1 MKNLKKNN
9 DISKKYYFFAK
20 NELQTIYRSLT
31 GRGNYQTL
39 KLIKKKF
46 TGLKIKYFNSG
57 DKVFDWTVPQEWN
70 VNDAYILDK
79 YNKKIIDFKK
89 NFLHLVG
96 YSKKIDKVVSKNELL
111 KLLII
116 HKKISNAVPYI
127 TAYYK
132 KNFFGFCCSSIQKK
146 NIKKKYDKDDNFKLH
161 IDSNFKKKGKM
172 HYGELVIKGKS
183 KEEILISTYICHPQM
198 ANNELSGPIVSM
210 SLIEYFLKQS
220 KKKILSKTLR
230 FIFIPETIGS
240 ISYLSRNIG
249 ILKKNVVAGF
259 NLSCIGDERMYSC
272 MLSRDQNTISDRAL
286 LETFKKLNIKPKIYS
301 FLKRGSDE
309 RQYNFPKVDLPIA
322 SIFRSKYGEYK
333 EYHTS
338 LDDFNLV
345 TPRGIKGGYTV
356 AREAINFILS
366 STYPKCKIICE
377 PNMGKRGLYPLV
389 SKDAKDNKLMNMM
402 NFITYADGKIELKE
416 LSKKIKIKESEAKN
430 IFRFL
435 QKQRI
440 IDS

>member
-220 KKKILSKTLR
+220 KKK
-230 FIFIPETIGS
+230 FF
-240 ISYLSRNIG
+240 
-249 ILKKNVVAGF
+249 
-259 NLSCIGDERMYSC
+259 
-272 MLSRDQNTISDRAL
+272 Q
-286 LETFKKLNIKPKIYS
+286 
-301 FLKRGSDE
+301 KR
-309 RQYNFPKVDLPIA
+309 
-322 SIFRSKYGEYK
+322 
-333 EYHTS
+333 
-338 LDDFNLV
+338 
-345 TPRGIKGGYTV
+345 
-356 AREAINFILS
+356 
-366 STYPKCKIICE
+366 
-377 PNMGKRGLYPLV
+377 
-389 SKDAKDNKLMNMM
+389 
-402 NFITYADGKIELKE
+402 
-416 LSKKIKIKESEAKN
+416 
-430 IFRFL
+430 
-435 QKQRI
+435 
-440 IDS
+440 

>member
-1 MKNLKKNN
+1 M
-9 DISKKYYFFAK
+9 
-20 NELQTIYRSLT
+20 
-31 GRGNYQTL
+31 
-39 KLIKKKF
+39 
-46 TGLKIKYFNSG
+46 KIKYFNSG

-70 VNDAYILDK
+70 IKDAYILDK
-79 YNKKIIDFKK
+79 YDKKIIDFRK

-96 YSKKIDKVVSKNELL
+96 YSKKINRVVSKNELL
-111 KLLII
+111 ELLTT
-116 HKKISNAVPYI
+116 HNKISNAVPYI

-132 KNFFGFCCSSIQKK
+132 KNFYGFCCSSIQKQIIK
-146 NIKKKYDKDDNFKLH
+146 NTYDKEDNFRLF
-161 IDSNFKKKGKM
+161 IDSDFNKKGKM
-172 HYGELVIKGKS
+172 HYGELVIKGQS

-210 SLIEYFLKQS
+210 SLIEYFLKKA

-230 FIFIPETIGS
+230 FLFIPETIGS
-240 ISYLSRNIG
+240 ISYLSKNVN
-249 ILKKNVVAGF
+249 ILKKNVIAGF

-272 MLSRDQNTISDRAL
+272 MLSREQNTISDRAL
-286 LETFKKLNIKPKIYS
+286 LETFKKLKIKPKIYS

-345 TPRGIKGGYTV
+345 TLRGVKGGYTV
-356 AREAINFILS
+356 ARKAIDLILS
-366 STYPKCKIICE
+366 SIYPKCKIICE

-389 SKDAKDNKLMNMM
+389 SKVARNEKLINMM
-402 NFITYADGKIELKE
+402 NFITYADGKLTLDELAKT
-416 LSKKIKIKESEAKN
+416 IKISKN
-430 IFRFL
+430 ETQNLFKFL
-435 QKQRI
+435 QKRKI
-440 IDS
+440 IDN

>member
-1 MKNLKKNN
+1 
-9 DISKKYYFFAK
+9 
-20 NELQTIYRSLT
+20 
-31 GRGNYQTL
+31 
-39 KLIKKKF
+39 
-46 TGLKIKYFNSG
+46 
-57 DKVFDWTVPQEWN
+57 
-70 VNDAYILDK
+70 
-79 YNKKIIDFKK
+79 
-89 NFLHLVG
+89 
-96 YSKKIDKVVSKNELL
+96 
-111 KLLII
+111 
-116 HKKISNAVPYI
+116 
-127 TAYYK
+127 
-132 KNFFGFCCSSIQKK
+132 
-146 NIKKKYDKDDNFKLH
+146 
-161 IDSNFKKKGKM
+161 
-172 HYGELVIKGKS
+172 
-183 KEEILISTYICHPQM
+183 
-198 ANNELSGPIVSM
+198 
-210 SLIEYFLKQS
+210 
-220 KKKILSKTLR
+220 
-230 FIFIPETIGS
+230 
-240 ISYLSRNIG
+240 
-249 ILKKNVVAGF
+249 
-259 NLSCIGDERMYSC
+259 